1 LKYSIEDI
9 LVELI
14 WQWLDEVKGYQVD
27 GEVTLGGSG
36 RIDLVAKT
44 PSGKYLGFEVK
55 NQSGFAPSDDTKLFK
70 QLIKYRN
77 SRFLDKLYYCSQSSA
92 DMVDKLRR
100 SVDIDMY
107 PQQYV
112 KGPKELG
119 GLTVNFQDNRIDGQ
133 NTCKIVREAAQLNR
147 KYQPKISKSS
157 ESWVCHHIW
166 KNYGLLR
173 EGVLPNRDTNKC
185 QYIDVMRQI
194 GSRDPTEIYLNQ
206 EDDGYAH
213 VGIEAKGDISLGK
226 TVLTQLRQQY
236 ESGGI
241 TELTLAVPS
250 FKRHSAE
257 ELLSQNT
264 QSTLINSERQI
275 RHKTMQTDG
284 FKTSVL

>member
-1 LKYSIEDI
+1 
-9 LVELI
+9 
-14 WQWLDEVKGYQVD
+14 
-27 GEVTLGGSG
+27 
-36 RIDLVAKT
+36 
-44 PSGKYLGFEVK
+44 
-55 NQSGFAPSDDTKLFK
+55 
-70 QLIKYRN
+70 
-77 SRFLDKLYYCSQSSA
+77 
-92 DMVDKLRR
+92 MVDKLRR

-264 QSTLINSERQI
+264 QSTLSQFGTTNQAQDDADGWVQDVGIVTVDENGECSVVREPASVRMTI
-275 RHKTMQTDG
+275 DG
-284 FKTSVL
+284 FRTADTNGRFLEVGRGGWRERDEFCSTYDIHR